1 MEKKEVQV
9 TKHNVHITLKHN
21 SAFAIVDHPDLSVS
35 RHLLSQLSS
44 IDNVHKVFDLSK
56 ITFDPRSFKVGPNLN
71 QGHWHMSRSRSNEK
85 NGIVSVP
92 VGRESDTA
100 QPSSSNPSVES
111 PGSYRSIPRSNRRNS
126 GGGEMSGTQSTSSTV
141 VTSSSDQSAGKPAAK
156 KKITSTQRQRKRKR
170 LLKANGSHP
179 SSSANVLL
187 DPSNNNRQIRKPVNA
202 GHISE
207 EDEDSSMSE
216 SDTASS
222 PESFTISVSV
232 SKGNSSGTSLHS
244 ASAKP
249 QAGGILR
256 VVQELGVDSLPRS
269 ASERGIGSLGKSTTT
284 SITDLPPPKVSVT
297 TSTPGAGAGLVS
309 NFYRLGQTIGRET
322 RHIKWGTTSDLS
334 RLVEIVGKY
343 VCGFLNSGDGGTLYF
358 GVNDD
363 GLVIGIPYTQAK
375 KDSYRKIIDQAFK
388 SIDPPVFTDVY
399 TVRFIPLMKAD
410 GYISEKLLVLEV
422 EVKEA
427 RISTQLYVFR
437 DNAFLRLDGSLQGPL
452 KARQVQELTRRR
464 LERNSS
470 SSVLKSHLHEV
481 TSKME
486 SEREKTTRMQQ
497 QLTELEGRIS
507 ERLERNSSSIVLKSH
522 LHEVT
527 SKMES
532 EREKTTRMQQQL
544 TELEGRISEVNLERN
559 KSRICAV
566 M

>member
-1 MEKKEVQV
+1 MPLVAALRTWVPVVHGIITCASKTTYDTVKKQMDSGRKKNWVQV

-141 VTSSSDQSAGKPAAK
+141 VTSSSDQSAGKPATK

-284 SITDLPPPKVSVT
+284 SITDLPPSQVSVA
-297 TSTPGAGAGLVS
+297 TSTSGAEAGLVS
-309 NFYRLGQTIGRET
+309 NFYHLGQTIGRET
-322 RHIKWGTTSDLS
+322 PHIEWEKTSDLS
-334 RLVEIVGKY
+334 NSKLVEIVGKY
-343 VCGFLNSGDGGTLYF
+343 ICGFLNSGDGGTLYF

-363 GLVIGIPYTQAK
+363 GLVIGISCPQAK
-375 KDSYRKIIDQAFK
+375 EDSYRLMIDSALK

-410 GYISEKLLVLEV
+410 GYISEKLRVLEV

-427 RISTQLYVFR
+427 RISTQLYVFH

-507 ERLERNSSSIVLKSH
+507 E
-522 LHEVT
+522 
-527 SKMES
+527 
-532 EREKTTRMQQQL
+532 
-544 TELEGRISEVNLERN
+544 VNLERN

>member
-1 MEKKEVQV
+1 MGPSGARNYYLCKQDYDTVKKQMDSSR
-9 TKHNVHITLKHN
+9 KKNWHN

-111 PGSYRSIPRSNRRNS
+111 PGSYRS
-126 GGGEMSGTQSTSSTV
+126 GTQSTSSTV
-141 VTSSSDQSAGKPAAK
+141 VTSSSDQSAGKPATK
-156 KKITSTQRQRKRKR
+156 SKRPTRNRRQRKQKK

-187 DPSNNNRQIRKPVNA
+187 DPSNNNRQIRKPLNA
-202 GHISE
+202 GNISE

-222 PESFTISVSV
+222 PESFIISVSV
-232 SKGNSSGTSLHS
+232 SKVNSSGTSLHS
-244 ASAKP
+244 ASAKL
-249 QAGGILR
+249 QDGGILR
-256 VVQELGVDSLPRS
+256 VVQELGMDSLPRS
-269 ASERGIGSLGKSTTT
+269 ASERGIGSLGKTTTT
-284 SITDLPPPKVSVT
+284 STTDLPPPKVSVT

-322 RHIKWGTTSDLS
+322 RHSEFKQVGKT
-334 RLVEIVGKY
+334 RLGESVGKY
-343 VCGFLNSGDGGTLYF
+343 VCGFLNSGEGGTLYF

-363 GLVIGIPYTQAK
+363 GLVIGISCPQAK
-375 KDSYRKIIDQAFK
+375 EDSYRKIINKALK
-388 SIDPPVFTDVY
+388 SINPPVFTDVY
-399 TVRFIPLMKAD
+399 TVRFIPIMKAD
-410 GYISEKLLVLEV
+410 GYISEKLQVLEV

-427 RISTQLYVFR
+427 RISTQLYLFR

-452 KARQVQELTRRR
+452 KARQVQEWTRRS
-464 LERNSS
+464 LEQ
-470 SSVLKSHLHEV
+470 LQQCAEV
-481 TSKME
+481 TPARSD
-486 SEREKTTRMQQ
+486 
-497 QLTELEGRIS
+497 
-507 ERLERNSSSIVLKSH
+507 V
-522 LHEVT
+522 
-527 SKMES
+527 KMES